1 MSNMSIRIA
10 RRIMRLSLM
19 CLAVVAVQA
28 GEITDSP
35 KGDTGRLVL
44 DGASARIRAERMEF
58 DKESKAVHGSMR
70 PADSVEW
77 DFRVDRP
84 GWYQV
89 IVHYALASDSLKG
102 AGSWKAEVGDQTR
115 LGPIHATGAGDRYL
129 PQVLFDPI
137 ELDTGKQQ
145 LKLSIR
151 SGGAGLT
158 ELKIRKVEIVRARE
172 PGRQ

>member
-1 MSNMSIRIA
+1 MTITVSPNVLRILRFSLVLTAFATA
-10 RRIMRLSLM
+10 R
-19 CLAVVAVQA
+19 
-28 GEITDSP
+28 GGDDSDMP
-35 KGDTGRLVL
+35 KVDPGRLVL
-44 DGASARIRAERMEF
+44 EASFAKIRAERMEF
-58 DKESKAVHGSMR
+58 DKRAGAVQGLMR

-77 DFRVDRP
+77 DFHVDRA

-89 IVHYALASDSLKG
+89 IVHYALASDPLKG
-102 AGSWKAEVGDQTR
+102 TGIWEARLDDQAR
-115 LGPIHATGAGDRYL
+115 LGPIHSTGAGDRYL

-151 SGGAGLT
+151 SGGAGLND
-158 ELKIRKVEIVRARE
+158 LKIRKVEIVRARE

>member
-1 MSNMSIRIA
+1 M
-10 RRIMRLSLM
+10 
-19 CLAVVAVQA
+19 
-28 GEITDSP
+28 P
-35 KGDTGRLVL
+35 KVDPGRLVL
-44 DGASARIRAERMEF
+44 EAASAKIRAERMEF
-58 DKESKAVHGSMR
+58 EKSSGAVHGLMR

-89 IVHYALASDSLKG
+89 IVHYALAADPLKG
-102 AGSWKAEVGDQTR
+102 EGSWKAVVGDQSR
-115 LGPIHATGAGDRYL
+115 LGPIHATGTGDRYL

-145 LKLSIR
+145 LKLSILSR
-151 SGGAGLT
+151 EAGVP